1 MASFAV
7 WHIGIEGKR
16 YKPGERLPEMD
27 DATWK
32 RLAQMGAIR
41 AEYEANPLT
50 SADLAQSGE
59 TTLLKGEP
67 ASGGPR
73 EDDEPEEDD
82 EAEDEELP
90 EIDAAEGIVEEDEK
104 PARRKKARA

>member
-7 WHIGIEGKR
+7 WHIGIEGRR
-16 YKPGERLPEMD
+16 YKPGERLPELD

-50 SADLAQSGE
+50 SADLTEESE
-59 TTLLKGEP
+59 TARQKGEP
-67 ASGGPR
+67 ASGGADA
-73 EDDEPEEDD
+73 DDEPEEDV
-82 EAEDEELP
+82 EAADEELP
-90 EIDAAEGIVEEDEK
+90 AIDAAEGIVEEDEK
-104 PARRKKARA
+104 PAKRKKARA

>member
-59 TTLLKGEP
+59 TALLKGEP

-73 EDDEPEEDD
+73 EDDEPEED

-90 EIDAAEGIVEEDEK
+90 AIDAAEGIVEEDEK